1 MQHATLISGYFA
13 IGLICG
19 GFVLFPAPERNAR
32 TLGSALVMVVLW
44 PLWAPF
50 ALTKAPGDA
59 RGPLASRI
67 ASALDHATNAS
78 SLTGH
83 DTVLRRSETA
93 LLLRR
98 VEAAERRL
106 GELQAQLIALGR
118 EEPGLAGVDPDAKA
132 RAQIRASS
140 VAQLEAHR
148 AREHAALVELAELC
162 ELLRT
167 QHLLS
172 RFGGS
177 DRASELRDE
186 LWTRVQALSE
196 LDA

>member
-1 MQHATLISGYFA
+1 M
-13 IGLICG
+13 
-19 GFVLFPAPERNAR
+19 R
-32 TLGSALVMVVLW
+32 
-44 PLWAPF
+44 APF
-50 ALTKAPGDA
+50 ALTKAPSDA

-67 ASALDHATNAS
+67 ASALDHAANAS
-78 SLTGH
+78 SLAGH

-93 LLLRR
+93 VLLRR

-106 GELQAQLIALGR
+106 GELQAQLVALGR
-118 EEPGLAGVDPDAKA
+118 EEPSLAQVDPDAKA

-140 VAQLEAHR
+140 LAQLEAHR

-162 ELLRT
+162 ELLHT

-186 LWTRVQALSE
+186 LWMRVQALSE

>member
-1 MQHATLISGYFA
+1 MQHATLISVYFA
-13 IGLICG
+13 TGLICA
-19 GFVLFPAPERNAR
+19 GFVLFSAPARDAR
-32 TLGSALVMVVLW
+32 TLGSALVMVALW

-50 ALTKAPGDA
+50 ALMKAPRDA

-67 ASALDHATNAS
+67 ASALDQAANAS
-78 SLTGH
+78 SLSGH
-83 DTVLRRSETA
+83 DTLLRRGETT

-106 GELQAQLIALGR
+106 CELQAQLVALGR
-118 EEPGLAGVDPDAKA
+118 EEPGAGVDRDAKA

-140 VAQLEAHR
+140 LAQLEAHR

-162 ELLRT
+162 ELLRA

-177 DRASELRDE
+177 ERASELRDE
-186 LWTRVQALSE
+186 LWMRVQALSE